1 VIGLSSE
8 WLFDQPFDTRP
19 IDLIP
24 AGEWGEKVEPLD
36 ADALVEILKA
46 HSPPREDADAVAVAD

>member
-1 VIGLSSE
+1 MIGLSSE

-24 AGEWGEKVEPLD
+24 EGIWGEVVETGDPDTLI
-36 ADALVEILKA
+36 EILKE
-46 HSPPREDADAVAVAD
+46 HLFPKEDVNAATVAE